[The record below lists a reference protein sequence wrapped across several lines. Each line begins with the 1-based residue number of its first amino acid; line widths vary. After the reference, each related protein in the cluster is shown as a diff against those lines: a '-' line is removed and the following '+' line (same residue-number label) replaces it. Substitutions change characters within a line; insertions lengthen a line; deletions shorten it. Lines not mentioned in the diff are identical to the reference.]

1 MEEMNVYEEPRMK
14 VIEVVVEKG
23 FASSSTTE
31 GWGQGGS
38 H

>member
-23 FASSSTTE
+23 FAWSGE
-31 GWGQGGS
+31 GGRES
-38 H
+38 DL

>member
-23 FASSSTTE
+23 FAWSGE
-31 GWGQGGS
+31 GGKDNGLQ
-38 H
+38 